1 VILALGSHSE
11 DVRTLQTVLKSLGFY
26 ADELDG
32 EFGPKTELAVRQF
45 QVARGLV
52 SDGIVGSKTWTEV
65 LKPLSEVLMR
75 IASADHLGP
84 VRPFPRERCFP
95 LRCLQDG
102 RKPVVT
108 SGHKVRNPDR
118 PKHYGV
124 DLFYAYKAGD
134 QPMKI
139 GDGGRTARWWI
150 PQNTWSIAPF
160 AGRIVIAGDSATGKR
175 VWLAHPSGWN
185 AGFFHLDMLAGN
197 VVGDELEL
205 GHDIGRVFHNPSPDP
220 DAIHLHF
227 ELYWGDIV
235 DDVKHGRYPHG
246 TVDPELM
253 LATTPYLA
261 AA

>member
-1 VILALGSHSE
+1 MILALGSRSE

-26 ADELDG
+26 AGAVDG
-32 EFGPKTELAVRQF
+32 EFGPKTELAVRQL
-45 QVARGLV
+45 QVSRGLV

-65 LKPLSEVLMR
+65 LKPSSEVLVR

-108 SGHKVRNPDR
+108 SGHKARNADR
-118 PKHYGV
+118 GNHYGV
-124 DLFYAYKAGD
+124 DLMYAWKSTDA
-134 QPMKI
+134 PKKI
-139 GDGGRTARWWI
+139 GDSGRTPKWFV
-150 PQNTWSIAPF
+150 PENTFAIAPF
-160 AGRIVIAGDSATGKR
+160 AGTIVFAGNSPTGMR
-175 VWLAHPSGWN
+175 VWLKHESGWN
-185 AGFFHLDMLAGN
+185 AGFFHMDLLKVVPGN
-197 VVGDELEL
+197 VLEL
-205 GHDIGRVFHNPSPDP
+205 GADVGRVNDSPRGDDP
-220 DAIHLHF
+220 DHLHF

-235 DDVKHGRYPHG
+235 YDVKHGLYPHG

-261 AA
+261 TA